1 MVMDPTLPRIS
12 VRDLMMQA
20 FLTGWTRSDKAVSQD
35 EYLQSSIQVI
45 EMLQVEPENLY
56 AEEGLGLPALYILDI
71 MLPGI
76 DGFEVCRR
84 IREQSSSIGIIMLSA
99 KSQEMDKVQG
109 LMLGADDYITKPFS
123 PSELL
128 ARVDAI
134 YRRVSLSGGGKTADE
149 IHSGP
154 FILNLSSRTLTK
166 SGNLID
172 LTQVEFQIMEF
183 FMQNPNKAL
192 ERSEILSN
200 IWGENYMGDVKIV
213 DVNIRRLR
221 MKIEDEPS
229 EPRYLTTVWGYGY
242 KWNP

>member
-1 MVMDPTLPRIS
+1 MRKILVMEDEDNIRAFVVLNLKRVGYDVVDVTSGEAALEAFA
-12 VRDLMMQA
+12 QA
-20 FLTGWTRSDKAVSQD
+20 GGDFDIA
-35 EYLQSSIQVI
+35 
-45 EMLQVEPENLY
+45 
-56 AEEGLGLPALYILDI
+56 ILDI

-172 LTQVEFQIMEF
+172 LTQVEFQIMELF
-183 FMQNPNKAL
+183 FRNPATAL
-192 ERSEILSN
+192 VREKILEGV
-200 IWGENYMGDVKIV
+200 WGKNYFGDVKIV

-229 EPRYLTTVWGYGY
+229 SPQHIMTVWGYGY
-242 KWNP
+242 RWNA